1 MKSLKILASVLAI
14 IVFASFTNSE
24 YNNKTAWKKLYPQI
38 IRQIVAPAF
47 KSVTFTITEYGA
59 VADNPGFL
67 NTKVINSTIDLCSS
81 KGGGVVLIP
90 KGTWH
95 TGPIVLKSNVNLH
108 IAEGAV
114 LLFTT
119 DVTQYP
125 IVLTRW
131 EGMDCNNT
139 SPMIYAYGQENIGI
153 TGKGT
158 IDGGASRANW
168 WGMPR
173 LTAVPGKELR
183 GRPLLMEWSENSTP
197 VEKRIMGPADNLR
210 PQLINLYKC
219 KNILIQDLNLIRP
232 AFWTIHPLLCENVT
246 VKGVT
251 ITTEGAPNGDGCDP
265 ESCKNV
271 LIEGCFFNTG
281 DDCIAIKSGRNNDG
295 RKWNA
300 PSENIIVRNCRM
312 QNGHG
317 GVVIGSEISGGY
329 RNLFVED
336 CEMDS
341 PTLDRVIRIKTN
353 NCRGGVI
360 ENVFVRNVNV
370 GQCNEAVLLID
381 LVYEPN
387 EKCKRDFPPFVKNI
401 FLDNVT
407 CKKSRYGVNIA
418 GYDDI
423 TNISNINLLNCVW
436 TGVKEDNRIKGKVE
450 GLRFQK
456 STINGK
462 LVELSSF

>member
-1 MKSLKILASVLAI
+1 MRAVKILVYTLVFFVI
-14 IVFASFTNSE
+14 ISFKNAE
-24 YNNKTAWKKLYPQI
+24 YNDKTAWEKLYPQI
-38 IRQIVAPAF
+38 LKQIVAPTF
-47 KSVTFTITEYGA
+47 KEVTYNITEYGA

-67 NTKVINSTIDLCSS
+67 NNKVINSTIDLCSS
-81 KGGGVVLIP
+81 NGGGVVLIP

-95 TGPIVLKSNVNLH
+95 TGPVVLKSNVNLS

-114 LLFTT
+114 LLFTS
-119 DVTQYP
+119 DFTQYP

-131 EGMDCNNT
+131 EGMDCYNT
-139 SPMIYAYGQENIGI
+139 SPMIYAYGQENIAI

-158 IDGGASRANW
+158 IDGGASMANW
-168 WGMPR
+168 WGMLR
-173 LTAVPGKELR
+173 LTEVPGKELR
-183 GRPLLMEWSENSTP
+183 GRPLLMKWSENNTP
-197 VEKRIMGPADNLR
+197 IEKRIMGPADNLR

-219 KNILIQDLNLIRP
+219 KNILIQDLKLIRP
-232 AFWTIHPLLCENVT
+232 AFWTIHPLLCENLT

-251 ITTEGAPNGDGCDP
+251 ITTQGAPNGDGCDP

-271 LIEGCFFNTG
+271 LIEDCFFNTG

-295 RKWNA
+295 RNWNT
-300 PSENIIVRNCRM
+300 PSENIVVRNCRM

-341 PTLDRVIRIKTN
+341 PTLDRVIRIKTS

-370 GQCNEAVLLID
+370 GKCNETVLLID
-381 LVYEPN
+381 LLYEPGEN
-387 EKCKRDFPPFVKNI
+387 CKRDFPPFVKNVY
-401 FLDNVT
+401 LDNVT
-407 CKKSRYGVNIA
+407 SKESRYGVYIA
-418 GYDDI
+418 GFQDM
-423 TNISNINLLNCVW
+423 TNVFNINLINCVW
-436 TGVKEDNRIKGKVE
+436 SGVKEGNRINGLVE
-450 GLRFQK
+450 GLTFK
-456 STINGK
+456 NTTINGQPVK
-462 LVELSSF
+462 P